1 MTREY
6 ATLAA
11 LADHWYSRSLL
22 TTALRPLSWLYR
34 LLIAARRGAYSLGLR
49 RITRLPAPVIVV
61 GNITVGGTGKTPFV
75 IWLAG
80 LLAREGYMP
89 GIVARGYRGQARHW
103 PQQVRPDA
111 DPVMVGDEALV
122 LARRC
127 ACPVAVGPDRAAA
140 AEALLHYHRC
150 DIIISDDG
158 LQHYALGRDIEIVM
172 IDGVRRF
179 GNGYCLPAGP
189 LREPVKRLEAA
200 DFVVVTGG
208 AVLRHEYPMA
218 LHATAIRNVRHDSQA
233 YAPDHFPHRRVHA
246 VAGIG
251 HPARFFRQLKQL
263 DFSLVEHAFADHHG
277 FSAADLTFGDDLPV
291 VMTEKDA
298 VKCRRFCHD
307 NCWYLAVDARPDERL
322 ETRLLAKIRE
332 LRREPARGPEPDNA
346 EQR

>member
-1 MTREY
+1 M
-6 ATLAA
+6 AA
-11 LADHWYSRSLL
+11 LVDYWYSRNPVASLL
-22 TTALRPLSWLYR
+22 RPVSWIYR
-34 LLIAARRGAYSLGLR
+34 LLVAARRACYSLGLWQ
-49 RITRLPAPVIVV
+49 ITRLTVPVIVV

-80 LLAREGYMP
+80 LLAREGYTP
-89 GIVARGYRGQARHW
+89 GIIARGYRGQAHHW

-127 ACPVAVGPDRAAA
+127 PCPVAVGPDRVAA
-140 AEALLHYHRC
+140 AEALLRYHHC
-150 DIIISDDG
+150 DILISDDG
-158 LQHYALGRDIEIVM
+158 LQHHALGRDIEIVM
-172 IDGVRRF
+172 VDGVRRF

-208 AVLRHEYPMA
+208 ATLRHEYPLT
-218 LHATAIRNVRHDSQA
+218 LHAAAIRNVRRASQS
-233 YAPDHFPHRRVHA
+233 YAPDKFPYKQVHA

-251 HPARFFRQLKQL
+251 HPARFFRQLRQL
-263 DFSLVEHAFADHHG
+263 DLGIVEHAFADHHA
-277 FSAADLTFGDDLPV
+277 FSAADIAFGDDLPV
-291 VMTEKDA
+291 LMTEKDA

-322 ETRLLAKIRE
+322 ETRLLAMIKQ
-332 LRREPARGPEPDNA
+332 LRRDPASGPDPQAA
-346 EQR
+346 ERR

>member
-1 MTREY
+1 MKKDHRIM
-6 ATLAA
+6 AA
-11 LADHWYSRSLL
+11 LAECWYSRNPVASL
-22 TTALRPLSWLYR
+22 LRPLSWIYR
-34 LLIAARRGAYSLGLR
+34 LLIALRHACYSLGLR
-49 RITRLPAPVIVV
+49 RIERLRVPVIVI
-61 GNITVGGTGKTPFV
+61 GNITVGGTGKTPCV
-75 IWLAG
+75 VWLAG
-80 LLAREGYMP
+80 LLAREGYAP
-89 GIVARGYRGQARHW
+89 GIIARGYRGQARHW

-127 ACPVAVGPDRAAA
+127 ACPVAVGPDRVAAA
-140 AEALLHYHRC
+140 TALLEYHKC
-150 DIIISDDG
+150 DVILSDDG

-172 IDGVRRF
+172 VDGVRRF

-208 AVLRHEYPMA
+208 AALRHEYPMT
-218 LHATAIRNVRHDSQA
+218 LQATAIRNVRRESLSYPPHR
-233 YAPDHFPHRRVHA
+233 FPHKQVHA

-263 DFSLVEHAFADHHG
+263 DFGVIEHAYPDHHA
-277 FSAADLTFGDDLPV
+277 FVAEDVVFGDDLPV
-291 VMTEKDA
+291 LMTEKDA

-322 ETRLLAKIRE
+322 EARLLAMMEE
-332 LRREPARGPEPDNA
+332 LRRDPALMA
-346 EQR
+346 ETAERR

>member
-1 MTREY
+1 MNRNRK
-6 ATLAA
+6 TLAA
-11 LADHWYSRSLL
+11 LADHWYSRNPLS
-22 TTALRPLSWLYR
+22 TALRPLSWLYR
-34 LLIAARRGAYSLGLR
+34 LLIAARRGCYSLGLR
-49 RITRLPAPVIVV
+49 QITRLKAPVIVV
-61 GNITVGGTGKTPFV
+61 GNVTVGGTGKTPFV
-75 IWLAG
+75 IWLADT
-80 LLAREGYMP
+80 LAREGYAP
-89 GIVARGYRGQARHW
+89 GIVARGYRGRARHW

-111 DPVMVGDEALV
+111 DPIMVGDEALV

-127 ACPVAVGPDRAAA
+127 ACPVAVGPDRVAA
-140 AEALLHYHRC
+140 AEALLRYHRC

-208 AVLRHEYPMA
+208 AALRHEYPMT
-218 LHATAIRNVRHDSQA
+218 LHATALRNVRRDSLTF
-233 YAPDHFPHRRVHA
+233 APGQFPHRHIHA

-263 DFSLVEHAFADHHG
+263 DFGLIEHAFPDHHD
-277 FSAADLTFGDDLPV
+277 FSEQDLAFGDDLPV

-322 ETRLLAKIRE
+322 ETRLLAMIRD
-332 LRREPARGPEPDNA
+332 LRRDPAPRAA

>member
-1 MTREY
+1 MKRDY

-11 LADHWYSRSLL
+11 LADRWYSRNPLA
-22 TTALRPLSWLYR
+22 TTLRPLSWLYR
-34 LLIAARRGAYSLGLR
+34 LLIAARRGAYGLGLYH
-49 RITRLPAPVIVV
+49 IARLAVPVIVV

-75 IWLAG
+75 IWLAA
-80 LLAREGYMP
+80 LLAREGYAP

-127 ACPVAVGPDRAAA
+127 ACPVAVGPDRVVA
-140 AEALLHYHRC
+140 AEALLRYHRC

-158 LQHYALGRDIEIVM
+158 LQHHALGRDIEIVM
-172 IDGVRRF
+172 VDGVRRF

-208 AVLRHEYPMA
+208 AALRHEYPMT

-233 YAPDHFPHRRVHA
+233 YAPGQFPHRRVHA

-263 DFSLVEHAFADHHG
+263 DFGLVEHAFADHHD
-277 FSAADLTFGDDLPV
+277 FSPADLAFADDLPV

-322 ETRLLAKIRE
+322 EARLLAKIRE
-332 LRREPARGPEPDNA
+332 LRRESARGPEPDNA